1 MQEKLTQA
9 SLEAMS
15 QEKRN
20 SLTASLNAEI
30 AALSATE
37 TLSEADAKR
46 LEKCKATIAM
56 LEQIGASGEEKKEES
71 EPRAETYVP
80 EKGTEKKVH
89 AIIRKGS
96 KFDPETGR
104 RLGVDEKQY
113 FSFGE
118 WRAFKNNCISL
129 GYEIVKILYNPFEE

>member
-20 SLTASLNAEI
+20 SLVASLNAEI

-37 TLSEADAKR
+37 ALSEADTKR

-56 LEQIGASGEEKKEES
+56 IEQIGASGEGKAEGP
-71 EPRAETYVP
+71 EPKVATYVP
-80 EKGTEKKVH
+80 EKGAEKKVH

-96 KFDPETGR
+96 KFDSETGK
-104 RLGVDEKQY
+104 RLGIDEKQY

-118 WRAFKNNCISL
+118 WRAFKNNCSSL